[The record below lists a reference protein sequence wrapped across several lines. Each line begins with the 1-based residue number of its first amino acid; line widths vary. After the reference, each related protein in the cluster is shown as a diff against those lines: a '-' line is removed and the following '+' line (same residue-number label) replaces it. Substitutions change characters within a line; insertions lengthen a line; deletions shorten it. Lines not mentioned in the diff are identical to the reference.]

1 MMDNIVSYING
12 NYKVILDL
20 NDGTMIRCTMDNEL
34 KPEFPDSMDIK
45 ITNSCS
51 IGCPWCHEQSVR
63 NGEHGDIL
71 SPSFI
76 DKLHPYTSLAIG
88 GGNILEHPDLLAF
101 LEKCKAL
108 KLIPSVTVNQI
119 HFMENQQFIK
129 KLIDDK
135 LIYGLG
141 VSLTKADTEFINT
154 IKQYPNAVVHTIAGI
169 TTEENYK
176 LLANHGLK
184 ILILGYKTFGRGVRV
199 LNNFAAAMVVN
210 YQKEKLSELLP
221 QMIKDKW
228 YKNISFDNL
237 ALKQLD
243 VKSLISDALWKTFYM
258 GEEGTTTMYVD
269 MVKREFATNSTSAIR
284 YPLLDNI
291 EDMLDTIH
299 HERGK
304 RID

>member
-1 MMDNIVSYING
+1 M
-12 NYKVILDL
+12 
-20 NDGTMIRCTMDNEL
+20 
-34 KPEFPDSMDIK
+34 
-45 ITNSCS
+45 
-51 IGCPWCHEQSVR
+51 
-63 NGEHGDIL
+63 
-71 SPSFI
+71 
-76 DKLHPYTSLAIG
+76 
-88 GGNILEHPDLLAF
+88 
-101 LEKCKAL
+101 
-108 KLIPSVTVNQI
+108 
-119 HFMENQQFIK
+119 
-129 KLIDDK
+129 
-135 LIYGLG
+135 
-141 VSLTKADTEFINT
+141 SLTKADTEFIDT

-169 TTEENYK
+169 TTEDNYK

-291 EDMLDTIH
+291 EDMLNTIH
-299 HERGK
+299 YERGK